1 MGILD
6 NFENAWDIDSQL
18 ESKPMPSI
26 DNMGRSTS
34 AWQEGIAVYNPVTL
48 KLFLEACCK
57 DGNCKHE

>member
-1 MGILD
+1 
-6 NFENAWDIDSQL
+6 
-18 ESKPMPSI
+18 MPSI

>member
-6 NFENAWDIDSQL
+6 NFENAWDIDSQF
-18 ESKPMPSI
+18 ESKPMPET

-34 AWQEGIAVYNPVTL
+34 AYQEGIAVYNPVTL

-57 DGNCKHE
+57 DGSCKHE